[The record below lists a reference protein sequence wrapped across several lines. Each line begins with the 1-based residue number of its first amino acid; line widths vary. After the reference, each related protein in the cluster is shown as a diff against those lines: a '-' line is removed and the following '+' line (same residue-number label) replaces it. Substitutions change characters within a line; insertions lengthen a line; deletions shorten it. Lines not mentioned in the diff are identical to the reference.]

1 MDAHLFIDNFLLV
14 RINNFL
20 LYRNSQLVLP
30 DVLLNSLTIFFVVA
44 HFGFFDCPGE
54 IFNCLGEIFNRPGE
68 IFKSPGEIFNCL
80 GEIFNHL
87 SVVDFSIAIQV
98 RYGFKYP
105 AAIGSFMAFT
115 AQWRFI
121 YNQFIVVLID

>member
-14 RINNFL
+14 RIDNFL
-20 LYRNSQLVLP
+20 LFRNPQLVLP

-54 IFNCLGEIFNRPGE
+54 IFNCLGEIL
-68 IFKSPGEIFNCL
+68 SL
-80 GEIFNHL
+80 L

-105 AAIGSFMAFT
+105 AAIGSFIAE
-115 AQWRFI
+115 WWFI

>member
-14 RINNFL
+14 RIDNFLLFRINNFL
-20 LYRNSQLVLP
+20 LYRNPQLVLP

-44 HFGFFDCPGE
+44 HFGFFDCPSE
-54 IFNCLGEIFNRPGE
+54 IFNC
-68 IFKSPGEIFNCL
+68 PGEIFNCL